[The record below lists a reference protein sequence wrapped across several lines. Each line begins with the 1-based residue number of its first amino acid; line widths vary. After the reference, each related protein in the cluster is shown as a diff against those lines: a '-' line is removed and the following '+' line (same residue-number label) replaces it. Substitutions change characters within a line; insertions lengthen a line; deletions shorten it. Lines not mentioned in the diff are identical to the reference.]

1 MFGQPECGKLWRPA
15 TTAAA
20 ATTTAAA
27 AAAAVN
33 KYSLSS
39 IIKRLIKA
47 ISKGY

>member
-1 MFGQPECGKLWRPA
+1 MFGQAECGKLWRPA

-20 ATTTAAA
+20 TTAAT